1 MNPQIENDFSMEA
14 KSQLIS
20 VQSLDRSQAE
30 WQEPPSLSL
39 DERGMIKDCSRSL
52 EMLLGF
58 RRSELV
64 WQHVSMVFPQLEG
77 IEIFQDGQVNPK
89 LNYFCRCGQ
98 SYQAQKRQGD
108 AVSSKLNFV
117 CLENQGKR
125 TLRLFVRP

>member
-1 MNPQIENDFSMEA
+1 MSLQTENHFSVEA
-14 KSQLIS
+14 KPQLIAG
-20 VQSLDRSQAE
+20 QPPDYSQVE
-30 WQEPPSLSL
+30 WQEPPAMSL
-39 DERGMIKDCSRSL
+39 DERGMIKDCSKSL

-64 WQHVSMVFPQLEG
+64 WHHVSMVFPQFEG

-108 AVSSKLNFV
+108 AVPSKLNFV